1 MLVTWSKPRHV
12 EARLPRAHEPGSGW
26 LKSKRSTSGIQSA
39 DLVDRGGD
47 HLFGG
52 PRPIPVKK
60 IPQSLLQFEIQDFK
74 RKRKATSTSSRVL
87 ASRKVDRRSLT
98 TLMIL

>member
-26 LKSKRSTSGIQSA
+26 LKSKHSTSGIQSA

-60 IPQSLLQFEIQDFK
+60 IPQSLLQFEIQDFEAQTQGHLLTCSCK
-74 RKRKATSTSSRVL
+74 PQSVL
-87 ASRKVDRRSLT
+87 P
-98 TLMIL
+98 